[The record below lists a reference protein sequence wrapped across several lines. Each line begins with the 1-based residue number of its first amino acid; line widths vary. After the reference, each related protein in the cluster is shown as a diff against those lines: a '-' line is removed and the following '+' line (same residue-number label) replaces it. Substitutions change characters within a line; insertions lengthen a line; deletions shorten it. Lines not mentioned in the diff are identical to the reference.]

1 MIPALAHSSAT
12 DTDGDYHEAKFL
24 RAPALDRLADFLL
37 AAFTPVTWDD
47 RRSFTIG
54 RRGGFLRL

>member
-1 MIPALAHSSAT
+1 MIPAPARSGVT
-12 DTDGDYHEAKFL
+12 DSDGDYHEAKVL
-24 RAPALDRLADFLL
+24 RAPALDRLADFLF

>member
-1 MIPALAHSSAT
+1 MIPAPARSGVT
-12 DTDGDYHEAKFL
+12 DPDGDYHEAKVL

-47 RRSFTIG
+47 RRSFTIW

>member
-1 MIPALAHSSAT
+1 MIPAPARSSVT
-12 DTDGDYHEAKFL
+12 DPDGDYHEAKVL
-24 RAPALDRLADFLL
+24 RAPSLDHLADFLF

-47 RRSFTIG
+47 RRSFTTW